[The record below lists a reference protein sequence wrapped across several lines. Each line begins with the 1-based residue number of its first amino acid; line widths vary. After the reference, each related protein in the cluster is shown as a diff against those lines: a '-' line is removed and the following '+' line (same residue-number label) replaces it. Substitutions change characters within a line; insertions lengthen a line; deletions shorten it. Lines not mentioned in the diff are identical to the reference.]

1 MAEQADFR
9 AAGSD
14 LIGSRFSSPPTGKG
28 SDDLG
33 KKRLSGVT
41 ACITST
47 AIILLL
53 SSSIAA
59 QTIHKVRSGD
69 TLWSLARKHHTTP
82 KAIAKANGISENAV
96 LAVGKTLVIPGSNIA
111 AGRAGTDRQYNRASY
126 IRHATNRLVQTNS
139 STAILRERPSSS
151 SRKIKILAE
160 GTILKLLY
168 CHGNWAKVAMADGAC
183 GFVYR
188 ALLAHKAGSSS
199 DNVAASSTDDQKD
212 DPSNI
217 TSKLV
222 QTALACRGIRYS
234 RGGTS
239 RGGFDC
245 SGFTR
250 YVFAKYGVSLP
261 HSSAAQA
268 RMGTPVSRD
277 ELRPGDLV
285 FFQTNR
291 RGISHV
297 GIYIGNNRFVHAAT
311 HGRGVTVDSLSSA
324 YYASRY
330 RGARR
335 VK

>member
-1 MAEQADFR
+1 LRE
-9 AAGSD
+9 
-14 LIGSRFSSPPTGKG
+14 
-28 SDDLG
+28 
-33 KKRLSGVT
+33 KKVSGIT
-41 ACITST
+41 ACVTLV

-53 SSSIAA
+53 SSSVAA
-59 QTIHKVRSGD
+59 HTIYKVRSGD
-69 TLWSLARKHHTTP
+69 TLWSIARKHHTTP
-82 KAIAKANGISENAV
+82 KAIAKANSISENAV
-96 LAVGKTLVIPGSNIA
+96 LALGKTLVIPGCSTETRR
-111 AGRAGTDRQYNRASY
+111 GVVTRQYNRVSY
-126 IRHATNRLVQTNS
+126 VRHSTNQLVQTNS
-139 STAILRERPSSS
+139 SVVVLREKPNPS
-151 SRKIKILAE
+151 SRKIRNISE
-160 GTILKLLY
+160 GTTLKFLY
-168 CHGNWAKVAMADGAC
+168 CCGNWAKVAMADGVC

-188 ALLAHKAGSSS
+188 NFLAHKAGSISDDSTALQSDDSS
-199 DNVAASSTDDQKD
+199 NF
-212 DPSNI
+212 

-268 RMGTPVSRD
+268 RMGTPVPRS

-297 GIYIGNNRFVHAAT
+297 GIYIGDNRFVHAAT
-311 HGRGVTVDSLSSA
+311 HGRGVTVDSLHSS

>member
-1 MAEQADFR
+1 M
-9 AAGSD
+9 
-14 LIGSRFSSPPTGKG
+14 
-28 SDDLG
+28 
-33 KKRLSGVT
+33 
-41 ACITST
+41 

-53 SSSIAA
+53 SSSVAA

-69 TLWSLARKHHTTP
+69 TLWSIARKHHTTP

-96 LAVGKTLVIPGSNIA
+96 LAVGKALVIPGRSTA
-111 AGRAGTDRQYNRASY
+111 TRRGSVTRQYNRVSY
-126 IRHATNRLVQTNS
+126 VRHSANRLVQTS
-139 STAILRERPSSS
+139 SSAVILREKPNPS
-151 SRKIKILAE
+151 SRKIRNIPE
-160 GTILKLLY
+160 GTTLKLLY
-168 CHGNWAKVAMADGAC
+168 CCGNWAKVAMADGVC

-188 ALLAHKAGSSS
+188 TLLAHKTGSSS
-199 DNVAASSTDDQKD
+199 DNATASSADD
-212 DPSNI
+212 SSTV

-250 YVFAKYGVSLP
+250 YVFAKYGISLP

-268 RMGTPVSRD
+268 RMGIPVPRS

-297 GIYIGNNRFVHAAT
+297 GIYIGDNRFVHAAT
-311 HGRGVTVDSLSSA
+311 HGRGVTVDSLGSS
-324 YYASRY
+324 YYALRY

>member
-1 MAEQADFR
+1 M
-9 AAGSD
+9 
-14 LIGSRFSSPPTGKG
+14 
-28 SDDLG
+28 
-33 KKRLSGVT
+33 
-41 ACITST
+41 
-47 AIILLL
+47 AIIILIIPIILL
-53 SSSIAA
+53 SSSVAA

-69 TLWSLARKHHTTP
+69 TLWSIARKHHTTP
-82 KAIAKANGISENAV
+82 KAIAKANSISENAV
-96 LAVGKTLVIPGSNIA
+96 LAVGKALVIPGRSKA
-111 AGRAGTDRQYNRASY
+111 TRRGGVTRQYNRVSY
-126 IRHATNRLVQTNS
+126 VRHSTNRLVQTS
-139 STAILRERPSSS
+139 SSAVILREKPNPS
-151 SRKIKILAE
+151 SRKIRNIPE
-160 GTILKLLY
+160 GTTLKLLY
-168 CHGNWAKVAMADGAC
+168 CCGNWAKVAMADGVC

-188 ALLAHKAGSSS
+188 ALLARKAGSSS
-199 DNVAASSTDDQKD
+199 DNATASLADDSSTV
-212 DPSNI
+212 

-268 RMGTPVSRD
+268 RMGTPVPRS

-297 GIYIGNNRFVHAAT
+297 GIYIGDNRFVHAAT
-311 HGRGVTVDSLSSA
+311 HRRGVTVDSLSSS